1 MAPLTELLDQRAAR
15 MKRMEAL
22 PKPVPL
28 REHREYGKYFRWLR
42 EGKFT
47 KGELSTQLLHAGLDA
62 GAMEMDPEKPLG
74 WKEGD
79 DELKRPGSAPRPVT
93 PRSKPGLEAVF
104 CMFDGGT
111 GSMDVRRLGACLHK
125 LGVKYDKRM
134 LDAATAAFDADGS
147 GKIEFEEFVEMFATL
162 RASDELQT
170 EDVGGK
176 REKLSEIEA
185 VQARESFDRL
195 GSCGKVGQAHIGR
208 LLSDVGVEASAAD
221 VAGLFRFLD
230 KDGSGSI
237 EFSEFVDLVEI
248 AKGRHEGLSDAL
260 KDLHEERRKEERVM
274 HVAVGAALSALHRNA
289 TTTAEVGDLA
299 ASVVRI
305 LTGDRH
311 DADAEQLVAAA
322 AASARDK
329 ALALARTALML
340 ACETGDVDGVK
351 KALAKGA
358 PPDTRQR
365 ECDGYFEGAAEST
378 ARRPS
383 LSASS
388 GSAGNSHAA
397 GRTVLLVALEHG
409 HVNVCLTLL
418 AAGADPALE
427 DDGDGATPL
436 MIAPKSLNI
445 IKSFKLLDALFG
457 VNSPQGPTDVCVT
470 TPKGWTAATYAAAF
484 GRDGYLRRLVA
495 AGASPNAPR
504 DRCPSPLSLAAKNG
518 HVRVVEYLCSLE
530 TVNVDIDAK
539 DDTGRTAFFW
549 AQQGDHKNIIE
560 VINKALQARAN
571 PDKAERRRG
580 TKTSEIRNAAKAP

>member
-1 MAPLTELLDQRAAR
+1 MAPLSELLEQRAAR
-15 MKRMEAL
+15 IKRLDAL

-28 REHREYGKYFRWLR
+28 REHRDYGKYFRWLK

-47 KGELSTQLLHAGLDA
+47 RGEISTQLLHAGLDA
-62 GAMEMDPEKPLG
+62 SALDADPDKPLG
-74 WKEGD
+74 WKPGD

-125 LGVKYDKRM
+125 LGVKYDKKM
-134 LDAATAAFDADGS
+134 LDAATSAFDADGS
-147 GKIEFEEFVEMFATL
+147 GKIELGEFVEMFATL
-162 RASDELQT
+162 RASDELAV
-170 EDVGGK
+170 ENVGAT
-176 REKLSEIEA
+176 REKLSDVEA
-185 VQARESFDRL
+185 VAARESFDRL
-195 GSCGKVGQAHIGR
+195 GSHGKVGSGEIGK
-208 LLSDVGVEASAAD
+208 LLRDVGVEASAAD
-221 VAGLFRFLD
+221 VLGLFRFLD

-237 EFSEFVDLVEI
+237 EFDEFVDLVEI
-248 AKGRHEGLSDAL
+248 AKGHHEGIGEAL
-260 KDLHEERRKEERVM
+260 KELHEERRKEERVK

-289 TTTAEVGDLA
+289 TTTAEVGALA

-311 DADAEQLVAAA
+311 DDDAEKLVAEASADAQ
-322 AASARDK
+322 DK

-358 PPDTRQR
+358 PPNTRQR
-365 ECDGYFEGAAEST
+365 ECDGYFEGASESS

-383 LSASS
+383 LSTSS
-388 GSAGNSHAA
+388 SAPKHAA
-397 GRTVLLVALEHG
+397 GRTVLLVALESG
-409 HVNVCLTLL
+409 HVNVCVTLL
-418 AAGADPALE
+418 QAGADTGLA

-445 IKSFKLLDALFG
+445 LKSFKLLDMLFG
-457 VNSPQGPTDVCVT
+457 VNTASPTDVNVT

-504 DRCPSPLSLAAKNG
+504 DKCPSPLTLASKNG
-518 HVRVVEYLCSLE
+518 HVRVVEYLCSE
-530 TVNVDIDAK
+530 SVNVDVEAK

-560 VINKALQARAN
+560 IINKSIQAKNN
-571 PDKAERRRG
+571 PEKAERRRG